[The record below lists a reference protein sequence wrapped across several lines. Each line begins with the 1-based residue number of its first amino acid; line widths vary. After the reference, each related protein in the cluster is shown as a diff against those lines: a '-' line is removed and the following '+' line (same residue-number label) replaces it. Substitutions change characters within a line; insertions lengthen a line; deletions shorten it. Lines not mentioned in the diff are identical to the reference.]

1 MIHVS
6 KHALDVPSESQRGKI
21 VPKINYKNKMIFKT
35 LYLYYDIIKII
46 CFSITFFNMILTFF
60 DLFFTFLFSSLILD
74 RI

>member
-35 LYLYYDIIKII
+35 LYFYYDIIKII
-46 CFSITFFNMILTFF
+46 CFSITFFQHDFN
-60 DLFFTFLFSSLILD
+60 FL
-74 RI
+74 